1 MPSVEHLLE
10 TTGWVLADG
19 ATGTNF
25 FKRGL
30 ESGYLSELW
39 NVERPDEVT
48 ALHASFI
55 EAGSQ
60 LVLTNSFG
68 GTAHRLKLHD
78 AQDRVHELNSAGARI
93 ARRAADD
100 GRDRTG
106 REVVVAGSMG
116 PTGELFAPMGA
127 LDYDD
132 AYAAFTA
139 QATALAEGGVDMLWV
154 ETMSSL
160 EEVKAAID
168 ATAATGLPVA
178 ACMTFDTVAKTMMG
192 VSPAEFAIQS
202 AGFGA
207 GFVGNNDSN
216 NSTTRP
222 SHTFYR

>member
-1 MPSVEHLLE
+1 MSSVEHILE

-30 ESGYLSELW
+30 ETGYPPELW

-68 GTAHRLKLHD
+68 GTAHRLRLHH
-78 AQDRVHELNSAGARI
+78 AQERVHELNSAGARI

-100 GRDRTG
+100 GQDRTG

-139 QATALAEGGVDMLWV
+139 QATALAEGGW
-154 ETMSSL
+154 TCCGSRR
-160 EEVKAAID
+160 
-168 ATAATGLPVA
+168 
-178 ACMTFDTVAKTMMG
+178 CRRW
-192 VSPAEFAIQS
+192 
-202 AGFGA
+202 
-207 GFVGNNDSN
+207 
-216 NSTTRP
+216 TR
-222 SHTFYR
+222 

>member
-1 MPSVEHLLE
+1 MSSLEQLLE

-30 ESGYLSELW
+30 ETGYPPELW

-68 GTAHRLKLHD
+68 GTTHRLKLHD
-78 AQDRVHELNSAGARI
+78 AQDRVHELNSAGARL
-93 ARRAADD
+93 ARSAADD

-106 REVVVAGSMG
+106 REVVGAGSIG
-116 PTGELFAPMGA
+116 STGELFAPMGA

-132 AYAAFTA
+132 AYAAFTV
-139 QATALAEGGVDMLWV
+139 QANALAEGGMDML
-154 ETMSSL
+154 
-160 EEVKAAID
+160 
-168 ATAATGLPVA
+168 
-178 ACMTFDTVAKTMMG
+178 
-192 VSPAEFAIQS
+192 
-202 AGFGA
+202 
-207 GFVGNNDSN
+207 
-216 NSTTRP
+216 
-222 SHTFYR
+222 

>member
-1 MPSVEHLLE
+1 M
-10 TTGWVLADG
+10 
-19 ATGTNF
+19 
-25 FKRGL
+25 
-30 ESGYLSELW
+30 W

-68 GTAHRLKLHD
+68 GTAHRLKLHN
-78 AQDRVHELNSAGARI
+78 AQERVHELNSAGARI

-139 QATALAEGGVDMLWV
+139 QATALAEGGW
-154 ETMSSL
+154 TCCGSRRCRRW
-160 EEVKAAID
+160 K
-168 ATAATGLPVA
+168 
-178 ACMTFDTVAKTMMG
+178 
-192 VSPAEFAIQS
+192 
-202 AGFGA
+202 
-207 GFVGNNDSN
+207 
-216 NSTTRP
+216 R
-222 SHTFYR
+222 